1 MRHSFGI
8 FLCAFFCFLA
18 TPSYLRAWPATV
30 MNVYDGDTLT
40 VAPAGDENN
49 PLFVRLYGVDAPD
62 LQQTGG
68 QEARQ
73 WLVKTL
79 PDRSSIEVIP
89 MGIDVYGRVTGLVVR
104 NGTAV
109 NRSLLDEGHAWV
121 SQRTCRAMVCRRWK
135 EAEKKA
141 HDDGKGLWAKK
152 NPIAP
157 WLWGKNS
164 GMLPAVPGG
173 ISPENSE
180 GNQPRPFGKD
190 SGSGPQHDPRTDP
203 STWFLLDPP

>member
-1 MRHSFGI
+1 MRFCGI
-8 FLCAFFCFLA
+8 LSCLLLA
-18 TPSYLRAWPATV
+18 LLLTPAVLRAFPATV

-62 LQQTGG
+62 LKQNGG

-79 PDRSSIEVIP
+79 PDRTNIEVIP
-89 MGIDVYGRVTGLVVR
+89 MGVDAYGRVLGFVVLK
-104 NGTAV
+104 GTAI

-121 SQRTCRAMVCRRWK
+121 TSQSCRAMVCRRWK

-141 HDDGKGLWAKK
+141 RDDGKGLWAKK

-157 WLWGKNS
+157 WLWGKDGVPTPGHEYPFAGRDTPAHS
-164 GMLPAVPGG
+164 GTDLKV
-173 ISPENSE
+173 
-180 GNQPRPFGKD
+180 
-190 SGSGPQHDPRTDP
+190 DPRIDP
-203 STWFLLDPP
+203 RSWFLLDPP